1 MTGLPP
7 TRALPPTEALLLGAA
22 DRGARPPYPAGPALP
37 PHLRGRIL
45 PPPRPGTR
53 RPPGPGGDRL
63 PARPLRHAGKV
74 FAAEALKQHRT
85 LFGQPLV
92 LASMLLW
99 PLLQLAATYYTLH
112 PIAAGSTA
120 AARWPLA
127 ADPAKLLGFLAT
139 GALAWAFFFS
149 LVQSAWNFA
158 FERTTGTLELLFLS
172 PADRLVLM
180 LANGTGALLQ
190 NAWLLTCFLGA
201 AAFGFGSLDVA
212 GPWMYPVVLLALLLP
227 AVAWGALLNS
237 LMVFSRDSAF
247 VYTVLDDP
255 MWFVA
260 GVRLPVFALPG
271 VLRVLG
277 AALPLTGSL
286 AVVRGALLEGEGLG
300 ELAPGLARLAVLCA
314 LLLAGAALALRL
326 GEARAQRTGGLRL
339 S

>member
-7 TRALPPTEALLLGAA
+7 TDALLLGLA
-22 DRGARPPYPAGPALP
+22 DRSVRS
-37 PHLRGRIL
+37 PHLAGRTL
-45 PPPRPGTR
+45 PPPLPGTTR
-53 RPPGPGGDRL
+53 RPRPRPGGRDR
-63 PARPLRHAGKV
+63 RRGRTLRHAGKV

-92 LASMLLW
+92 VASMLVW

-112 PIAAGSTA
+112 PIAAGSAA

-127 ADPAKLLGFLAT
+127 SDPARLLGFLAT

-180 LANGTGALLQ
+180 LANGAGALLQ

-201 AAFGFGSLDVA
+201 AAFGFGALDVA
-212 GPWMYPVVLLALLLP
+212 GPWMYPVVVLALLLP

-237 LMVFSRDSAF
+237 LMVFSRDSTF

-260 GVRLPVFALPG
+260 GVRLPAFALPG

-286 AVVRGALLEGEGLG
+286 AVVRGALLEGRGLG
-300 ELAPGLARLAVLCA
+300 ELAPGLAWLAVLCA
-314 LLLAGAALALRL
+314 LLLTGAAVALRL

-339 S
+339 A

>member
-1 MTGLPP
+1 MTRLPS
-7 TRALPPTEALLLGAA
+7 TEAQLLGLA
-22 DRGARPPYPAGPALP
+22 DRSLRPPHAAG
-37 PHLRGRIL
+37 RTL
-45 PPPRPGTR
+45 PPPRPGATR
-53 RPPGPGGDRL
+53 RPRPRPGSRDGGR
-63 PARPLRHAGKV
+63 ALRHAGKV

-85 LFGQPLV
+85 MFGQPLV
-92 LASMLLW
+92 VASMLVW

-112 PIAAGSTA
+112 PIAAGSAA

-127 ADPAKLLGFLAT
+127 ADPGRLLGFLAT

-158 FERTTGTLELLFLS
+158 YERTTGTLELLFLS

-180 LANGTGALLQ
+180 LANGAGALVQ

-201 AAFGFGSLDVA
+201 AAFGFGALDVA

-260 GVRLPVFALPG
+260 GVRLPAFALPG

-300 ELAPGLARLAVLCA
+300 ELAPGLAWLAALCA
-314 LLLAGAALALRL
+314 LLTAGAVLALRL

-339 S
+339 A

>member
-1 MTGLPP
+1 MSGHPQHPGGLPS
-7 TRALPPTEALLLGAA
+7 TEALLLPLA
-22 DRGARPPYPAGPALP
+22 DRLLPLRPGEPGRPGGPGPVRPP
-37 PHLRGRIL
+37 RR
-45 PPPRPGTR
+45 PRPLRPAAR
-53 RPPGPGGDRL
+53 R
-63 PARPLRHAGKV
+63 ARAELRHAGKV

-85 LFGQPLV
+85 MFGQPLV
-92 LASMLLW
+92 VASMLIW

-112 PIAAGSTA
+112 PIAAGSAA

-149 LVQSAWNFA
+149 LVQSAWNFSY
-158 FERTTGTLELLFLS
+158 ERTTGTLELLFLS
-172 PADRLVLM
+172 PAGRLVLM
-180 LANGTGALLQ
+180 LANGAGALLQ

-201 AAFGFGSLDVA
+201 AAFGFGSLEVA

-227 AVAWGALLNS
+227 AMAWGALLNS
-237 LMVFSRDSAF
+237 LMVFSRDSTF

-255 MWFVA
+255 MWFVG

-286 AVVRGALLEGEGLG
+286 AVVRGALLERRGLA
-300 ELAPGLARLAVLCA
+300 ELAPALAWLAVLCA
-314 LLLAGAALALRL
+314 LLLAGAVLALRL

-339 S
+339 V